1 MKICHV
7 DPGCGLSIPPKSWGA
22 IEKLIWEFHQNQT
35 KLGYEVHIRMASDIK
50 PKEFDVVH
58 CHVANLA
65 LQLRDR
71 GIPYIYQ
78 LHDHHAYH
86 YGKDS
91 FVFKENLEA
100 IEHSLISLMPARFLV
115 KYFNH
120 PKCVYFSHG
129 VNTDFFYPNPSTP
142 KTKDFFMLAN
152 NGLAGNPAYDRK
164 GFEFGVA
171 LAVKLGKSITIAG
184 PKNNQNFFNN
194 NLWTLGYPKL
204 NIIFDPTQEEVRE
217 LYQSHKVFLHP
228 TMLEAG
234 HPNLT
239 MIEAAACGLPVI
251 ADWEYETDF
260 HGAWR
265 SPRDIFTMEI
275 GYKDIMSRY
284 DDYSS
289 QSLDT
294 ARNLSWYNRS
304 IDLVKIYNEF
314 L

>member
-7 DPGCGLSIPPKSWGA
+7 DPGCGLEIPPKSWGA
-22 IEKLIWEFHQNQT
+22 IEKLIWEFSQNQL
-35 KLGYEVHIRMASDIK
+35 KLGHEVDIRMAAYIQ
-50 PKEFDVVH
+50 PGEFDIVH

-65 LQLRDR
+65 LQLAER
-71 GIPYIYQ
+71 GIPYVYQ

-100 IEHSLISLMPARFLV
+100 IKGSLITLLPAKFLV
-115 KYFNH
+115 NYFDH

-129 VNTDFFYPNPSTP
+129 VNTEFFYPNPNKE
-142 KTKDFFMLAN
+142 KTRDFFMLAN
-152 NGLAGNPAYDRK
+152 NGLAGNAGYDRK
-164 GFEFGVA
+164 GFEYGIA
-171 LAVKLGKSITIAG
+171 LAAKLNKSITIAG
-184 PKNNQNFFNN
+184 PENNKHFFNAH
-194 NLWTLGYPKL
+194 LWTLSYPKL
-204 NIIFDPTQEEVRE
+204 NIVYDPTQEQVRD
-217 LYQSHKVFLHP
+217 LFHSHRIFLHP

-251 ADWEYETDF
+251 ADWEMETDF

-265 SPRDIFTMEI
+265 SPRDIFVMEL
-275 GYKDIMSRY
+275 GYKDIMNNY
-284 DDYSS
+284 DDYVS
-289 QSLDT
+289 QALNT
-294 ARNLSWYNRS
+294 AQNLSWYNRS
-304 IDLVKIYNEF
+304 IELVEIYEQF

>member
-35 KLGYEVHIRMASDIK
+35 KLGHEVHIRMASQISLD
-50 PKEFDVVH
+50 EFDVVH

-65 LQLRDR
+65 IELGKR
-71 GIPYIYQ
+71 GIPYVYQ

-86 YGKDS
+86 FGKDS

-100 IEHSLISLMPARFLV
+100 IKGSLITLLPAKFLV
-115 KYFNH
+115 NYFNH

-129 VNTDFFYPNPSTP
+129 VNTDFFYPDPTKKKE
-142 KTKDFFMLAN
+142 KTFFMLAN
-152 NGLAGNPAYDRK
+152 NGLAGNAGFDRK
-164 GFEFGVA
+164 GFEYGIA
-171 LAVKLGKSITIAG
+171 LASKLNTSITIAG
-184 PKNNQNFFNN
+184 PENNKHFFNSH
-194 NLWTLGYPKL
+194 LWTLGYPKL
-204 NIIFDPTQEEVRE
+204 EILFDPTQEKVRE
-217 LYQSHKVFLHP
+217 LFQTHKIFLHP

-239 MIEAAACGLPVI
+239 MVEAAACGTPII
-251 ADWEYETDF
+251 ADWEMETDF

-265 SPRDIFTMEI
+265 SPRDIFMMEL
-275 GYKDIMSRY
+275 GYNDIINRY

-289 QSLDT
+289 QALTTAQNLD
-294 ARNLSWYNRS
+294 WYNRS
-304 IDLVKIYNEF
+304 VELIKIYNQF